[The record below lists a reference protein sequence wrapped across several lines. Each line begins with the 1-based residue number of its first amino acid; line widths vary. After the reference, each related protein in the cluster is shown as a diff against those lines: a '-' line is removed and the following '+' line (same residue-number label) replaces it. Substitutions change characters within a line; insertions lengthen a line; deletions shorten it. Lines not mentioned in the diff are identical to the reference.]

1 MKDVFEPSTLRDV
14 REQPMPRGPRLGTAL
29 GLTALVLLALGYLF
43 TVVPMILSPAL
54 DVLALAWLGACAV
67 GGMLALGRKVR
78 R

>member
-14 REQPMPRGPRLGTAL
+14 LEQPMPRGPRLGTAL

-54 DVLALAWLGACAV
+54 DIGALAILGACAV
-67 GGMLALGRKVR
+67 WGMLALGRKVR

>member
-14 REQPMPRGPRLGTAL
+14 LEQPMPRGPRLGSAL

-54 DVLALAWLGACAV
+54 DIGALAILGACAV
-67 GGMLALGRKVR
+67 WGMLALGRKVR

>member
-14 REQPMPRGPRLGTAL
+14 LEQPMPRGPRLGTAL

-54 DVLALAWLGACAV
+54 DIGALAILGACAV
-67 GGMLALGRKVR
+67 WGMLALGRRVR